1 MQKPPCLP
9 GLPTVPW
16 LPKTKCISRKEKKGL
31 GGQLTIAWPVTSS
44 FFSKNQRAVIQR
56 NTTGHCWNT
65 AESLMHF
72 HTDTHPVAGAVA
84 PQQERAQWWSASQ
97 LLDKTA
103 TCIPWCLQIQVPAA
117 GQPQP
122 SCSCDLTCTPD
133 RSYRH
138 KPQPCVTPCVTPTSS
153 AAKRCRTQA
162 ESTLPGAEQP
172 RHSTNPPHGH
182 SSHVGDAQECRRI
195 IAWPRGEI
203 LPAASAQD
211 SHQQLPIKAKKN
223 ALILHWDS

>member
-16 LPKTKCISRKEKKGL
+16 LPKTKCISRQEKKGL
-31 GGQLTIAWPVTSS
+31 GGQLIITWPVTSS

-56 NTTGHCWNT
+56 NITGHCWNT

-72 HTDTHPVAGAVA
+72 HTDAHPVAGAAA
-84 PQQERAQWWSASQ
+84 PQQEQDQRWSASQ

-122 SCSCDLTCTPD
+122 SCSCDLTCTLD
-133 RSYRH
+133 GSYRYR
-138 KPQPCVTPCVTPTSS
+138 PQPCVTPTSS
-153 AAKRCRTQA
+153 AAERCRTQA
-162 ESTLPGAEQP
+162 ESTLPGAE
-172 RHSTNPPHGH
+172 RKIHTNNFLSRQRKMHW
-182 SSHVGDAQECRRI
+182 SYTETLKNI
-195 IAWPRGEI
+195 IP
-203 LPAASAQD
+203 
-211 SHQQLPIKAKKN
+211 
-223 ALILHWDS
+223 